1 MRTRLETT
9 PFRSTL
15 RGCTAALGLLMLG
28 ASGGPIHAE
37 PAAPG
42 PHCAT
47 LLTTK
52 ELVAISPGAEELS
65 ALERGDGHSEC
76 AWSVKGGGEANT
88 LSLTFWES
96 RSMADALVPADSP
109 EEFFETYVK
118 SAEGVR
124 GTKRVALK
132 GVGKRSALFR
142 DGLVRELY
150 VLTKDGVAHLMTDGL
165 TDAQMEGV
173 GKALAAP

>member
-1 MRTRLETT
+1 MSTRSETARH
-9 PFRSTL
+9 RSTL
-15 RGCTAALGLLMLG
+15 RGCTTALGLFLQG
-28 ASGGPIHAE
+28 ATGGPIRAE

-42 PHCAT
+42 PHCAA

-65 ALERGDGHSEC
+65 ALERGEGHSEC

-124 GTKRVALK
+124 GTKREALK

-150 VLTKDGVAHLMTDGL
+150 VLTKDGLAHFQTDGL
-165 TDAQMEGV
+165 TDAQIEGV
-173 GKALAAP
+173 GKAVAAP